1 MAPSPITA
9 MLNCSACGE
18 DNDAMPP
25 WSGRTSNCQMVAAI
39 AAEAIAIAS
48 IITAM
53 VVAGVIAALARAAR
67 GHGAAIGFAI
77 AVGPGGAIRAEIS
90 LALRRCDRRR
100 ADKENQ
106 RHNDFCRAHDAIS
119 LRSQ

>member
-9 MLNCSACGE
+9 TLNCSACGE
-18 DNDAMPP
+18 DTDAMPP
-25 WSGRTSNCQMVAAI
+25 WSGRTANCQMVAAI
-39 AAEAIAIAS
+39 AAEAGS

-67 GHGAAIGFAI
+67 GDGAAIGFAK

-90 LALRRCDRRR
+90 LALRRCDRGR
-100 ADKENQ
+100 ADEQHQ
-106 RHNDFCRAHDAIS
+106 RHNDSCRGHSAIS
-119 LRSQ
+119 QKRTV